1 MKLSVIIPVYNEVN
15 TIKECIN
22 RVKKASTQAN
32 ELEIIVS
39 DNLSTDGTRDILR
52 NINEENIKIIYRENH
67 SGKGANVK
75 SALKLAT
82 GDIIVIQDA
91 DLEYNPNDYSDIIRP
106 FIEANADVVYGSRL
120 TGAKYHRVFGVLH
133 LLANKILTWTAN
145 LLYDAILTD
154 IETATKAFRREIIT
168 NLDLVSNGFEIE
180 PEITAKLL
188 KQKKLKIY
196 EVPISHAARTYEE
209 GKKVRWWHFFTSIWV
224 LIKLRFT

>member
-15 TIKECIN
+15 TIKECIK
-22 RVKKASTQAN
+22 RVKEVSTQAN
-32 ELEIIVS
+32 ELEIIIS

-120 TGAKYHRVFGVLH
+120 TGAKYHRVFGVMH

-168 NLDLVSNGFEIE
+168 NLDLESNGFEIE

-188 KQKKLKIY
+188 KQKNLKIY